1 MTMKMKLVAVATV
14 AVAFLWSLPAHAS
27 TITVGFGAVPVVPAV
42 GCGPDSSG
50 VVTCIPPPMG
60 SFVTNIATGVGN
72 PPNTN
77 PVLLGSTL
85 TNITVGA
92 GTLDVWV
99 TSQGNIPTLGP
110 GFLSNLTSNTLPA
123 GWSVEMKTWIGP
135 DDTMFG
141 TGTLIGDHTFNSAD
155 VFSQVGFASPDNP
168 YSVTAE
174 YIITA
179 TSAGTALSTLEVRS
193 APEPSSLLLLGAG
206 LLGLG
211 FSLRRK
217 HR

>member
-1 MTMKMKLVAVATV
+1 MFSIRASLVRSLEGLCPRCSDWAHSRQQLKTENYMTMKMKLVAVATV

-85 TNITVGA
+85 TNITVG
-92 GTLDVWV
+92 
-99 TSQGNIPTLGP
+99 
-110 GFLSNLTSNTLPA
+110 
-123 GWSVEMKTWIGP
+123 
-135 DDTMFG
+135 
-141 TGTLIGDHTFNSAD
+141 
-155 VFSQVGFASPDNP
+155 
-168 YSVTAE
+168 
-174 YIITA
+174 
-179 TSAGTALSTLEVRS
+179 
-193 APEPSSLLLLGAG
+193 
-206 LLGLG
+206 
-211 FSLRRK
+211 
-217 HR
+217 